1 MRRYT
6 ETEQRTRVFKIDDYS
21 MQLEFLDAYRFIESA
36 TFTVGGHEW
45 RIAFYPNGAKE
56 GYEDHA
62 SVFLKMLSK
71 LTDYRRV
78 FFDFRV
84 TNPLQQKV
92 FTVSVGN
99 LYFVSAPATDTICMI
114 QKMNGL

>member
-1 MRRYT
+1 MDSRRSERKTAMRRYT

-21 MQLEFLDAYRFIESA
+21 MQVEFLDAYRFIESA
-36 TFTVGGHEW
+36 TFTVSGHEW

-84 TNPLQQKV
+84 TNPATALSSLV
-92 FTVSVGN
+92 FKDYAVFN
-99 LYFVSAPATDTICMI
+99 SAMFC
-114 QKMNGL
+114 